1 MGFPINKED
10 TREDGEMVSI
20 DLLLS
25 EFITYLATVRNYAPN
40 TLRTYESLMTRFVA
54 DCNITDLKQIQPP
67 LVENYFAE
75 RIKAGHTQNSNFNFM
90 VAIRCF
96 LMFCTKRGYSDA
108 RLDLFEVPK
117 RTRVR
122 VEYITA
128 DEVNRMLEVT
138 PRERDRLMIL
148 ILYTSGCR
156 VGELVQLTVESLK
169 DNRFTVIA
177 KGNKPHV
184 YYMDMAVADRLRE
197 FLHMENITSGPVF
210 RNTLGRPVGPPAI
223 SNAIRKAVKEANI
236 QKRVHPHT
244 FRHGFATALL
254 ENGADPRT
262 VQEMLGHE
270 NIQTTMRYMHV
281 TDNRMRE
288 SHNQFAPKVTPVKNY
303 FEHKIPL
310 DKNAYGE

>member
-1 MGFPINKED
+1 MLPTNAKD

-40 TLRTYESLMTRFVA
+40 TLRTYESLMTKFVA
-54 DCNITDLKQIQPP
+54 DCNITDLTKITPP
-67 LVENYFAE
+67 VVESYFAT
-75 RIKAGHTQNSNFNFM
+75 RLLSGHTQNSNFNIM

-96 LMFCTKRGYSDA
+96 LIFCNKRGYSDA

-128 DEVNRMLEVT
+128 DEVNQMISVT

-156 VGELVQLTVESLK
+156 VGELVQITVENLK
-169 DNRFTVIA
+169 DNHFTVIA

-184 YYMDMAVADRLRE
+184 YYFDQEVANRLHD
-197 FLHMENITSGPVF
+197 FLRTENIYEGPVF
-210 RNTLGRPVGPPAI
+210 RMTNGKPVGAPAV
-223 SNAIRKAVKEANI
+223 SNAIRKAVKLAQIN
-236 QKRVHPHT
+236 KRIHPHT

-270 NIQTTMRYMHV
+270 NLQTTMRYMHV
-281 TDNRMRE
+281 TDKRME
-288 SHNQFAPKVTPVKNY
+288 DSHNQFAPKVTPVRNY
-303 FEHKIPL
+303 FTNKIPL
-310 DKNAYGE
+310 DKNA